1 MQNKFKILF
10 QEDFIEINYKKDN
23 IKSFNDLNKLII
35 NQLKINDEIE
45 IYLKPQT
52 IQIDSNNFSKT
63 FYQNLSQ
70 TEYILILIKDENTL
84 DKKIDDLL
92 NSDIFNNVNIDN
104 KNNNKNNL
112 NNIIAESIMIKKKH
126 SNNENKNQKKEKIK
140 IFNDKC
146 KLCNNEL
153 IDIKYICSLCDD
165 LILCE
170 KCEENHIH
178 PMVKFKNL
186 NYGENFENIL
196 NFYKIKNKDVQN
208 KKNIIEK
215 IFKKKDD
222 LITLSLTLGIFE
234 NNLVLRPNQ
243 NREFLLKI
251 KNNSKTNIEKN
262 KFSILFTNYKNLNIV
277 FDNNINEIK
286 PNDSINIPINIFSGK
301 EKGKYDVIINIFSKD
316 LKLISNQLILKVEV
330 NEDKE
335 DDDLNEQLKK
345 YNNLIILP
353 KNQKKI
359 ICYVYSEKLSVKQ
372 PDEIYLILNNH
383 KWNVDEAIDDLLK

>member
-92 NSDIFNNVNIDN
+92 NSDIFNDVDID
-104 KNNNKNNL
+104 NNKNN
-112 NNIIAESIMIKKKH
+112 K
-126 SNNENKNQKKEKIK
+126 NKNLKKEKIK